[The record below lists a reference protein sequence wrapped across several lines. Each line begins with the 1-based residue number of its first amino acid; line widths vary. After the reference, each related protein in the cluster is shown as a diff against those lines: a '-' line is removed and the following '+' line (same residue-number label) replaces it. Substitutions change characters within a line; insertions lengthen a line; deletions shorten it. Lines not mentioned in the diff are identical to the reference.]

1 VAAAELTKEA
11 HLANLPSMLF
21 LPLALEFLLDIFA
34 SWTVAYH
41 LILVTH
47 RPAYYTVP
55 VWLILMVALLEFSLR
70 GRGFS
75 LRTLGS
81 FGPRNR
87 SLKGEGELLGPAR
100 EPGVRLGIARWPATC
115 LLLMGLAAGA
125 VTLTVFRPDYDDMTL
140 FHRILVQDWRQPFV
154 TGDTVSNYPGL
165 PPQSILH
172 VTTSYEPL
180 VGLVAKVVHISPLR
194 VYHNAPGFL
203 AAIIMVAIYFLL
215 YRVLGLG
222 EWTST
227 AAVGLVLLFLMIDGN
242 SHGSFG
248 NMALDRLWQGKCIV
262 WSVLVPA
269 CLLGTYQFLN
279 RPTFRR
285 FLRLVLLGICGLGMS
300 EVGVYTQPI
309 LVLALGLGWL
319 ATSRRPLGRL
329 RSTFILWSSMF
340 YPVAAGLALAL
351 GILHKP
357 GAHEVWNSFPA
368 VWYENLAIGMGSD
381 GFGYT
386 VARDLVAVVLLPLVA
401 LKGRQRLFVLSLSL
415 VLLVLITNPVAAPV
429 WMKLLYRASY
439 WRLAFL
445 FPLPFCVGLVA
456 PALLRLRAADLRLR
470 IGAGLAVIL
479 FLVMTVA
486 SFREPAKLPIG
497 EGFKRPGTLQ
507 LERYEVRF
515 SRAAGPMLHGTNILA
530 PESIVCA
537 LAMLMPELRFESSR
551 PVNDPMKFGEVGLS
565 SEGQKRVQAQRF
577 TNCEVAPK
585 TWNAF
590 RAALDDGV
598 DTVVLK
604 QCPELDLTVLL
615 TRLPGWSVAYQDQD
629 YVLLL
634 KQ

>member
-1 VAAAELTKEA
+1 
-11 HLANLPSMLF
+11 MLF
-21 LPLALEFLLDIFA
+21 LPFALELLLDIFA

-41 LILVTH
+41 LILVSH

-55 VWLILMVALLEFSLR
+55 VWLILMIPLLEFTLR

-75 LRTLGS
+75 LRDLGS
-81 FGPRNR
+81 FGPRYR
-87 SLKGEGELLGPAR
+87 SVKQEDEVLGPVR
-100 EPGVRLGIARWPATC
+100 ERGVRLGVTRPALC
-115 LLLMGLAAGA
+115 LMLMSIAAGA
-125 VTLTVFRPDYDDMTL
+125 VTLTVFRPDYDDLTL

-154 TGDTVSNYPGL
+154 TRDTVSNYPGL

-203 AAIIMVAIYFLL
+203 AAIVMVAIYFLL

-222 EWTST
+222 EWAAA
-227 AAVGLVLLFLMIDGN
+227 AAVGLVLVFLMIDGN
-242 SHGSFG
+242 THGSFG

-262 WSVLVPA
+262 WTVLVPA
-269 CLLGTYQFLN
+269 CLLGSYQFLN
-279 RPTFRR
+279 GPNFRR
-285 FLRLVLLGICGLGMS
+285 FLRLVLLGICGFGLS
-300 EVGVYTQPI
+300 EVGVYTLPI
-309 LVLALGLGWL
+309 LVLALGLGWIV
-319 ATSRRPLGRL
+319 TSRRLLGRP
-329 RSTFILWSSMF
+329 RSTLILWSSMF

-357 GAHEVWNSFPA
+357 ATHEVWSSFPA
-368 VWYENLAIGMGSD
+368 VWYQNLALGLGSD
-381 GFGYT
+381 GFGFT
-386 VARDLVAVVLLPLVA
+386 VARDLVAVLLLPLLA
-401 LKGRQRLFVLSLSL
+401 LKGRQRLFVLSLSV
-415 VLLVLITNPVAAPV
+415 VLLVLITNPVAAPA

-445 FPLPFCVGLVA
+445 FPLPLCVGLVA
-456 PALLRLRAADLRLR
+456 PALSRSRGPDLRLR
-470 IGAGLAVIL
+470 LGAGLAVVL
-479 FLVMTVA
+479 FLVITVA
-486 SFREPAKLPIG
+486 AFREPAKLPIG

-515 SRAAGPMLHGTNILA
+515 SRAAGPMLHGTNMLA

-537 LAMLMPELRFESSR
+537 LAMLRPELRFESSR
-551 PVNDPMKFGEVGLS
+551 PVNDPIKFGEVGLS

-577 TNCEVAPK
+577 TNGEVAPK

-604 QCPELDLTVLL
+604 QCPALDLTALL
-615 TRLPGWSVAYQDQD
+615 TRLPNWRVAYQDQD
-629 YVLLL
+629 YVLML